1 LQLRA
6 SDPVNYVGGDA
17 IIETTTP
24 EIVALAGDLRRA
36 NADDGAFARV
46 AYEWVRDRVAHSL
59 DAQDPRVTLTASEVL
74 SMRVGLCYA
83 KSHLL
88 VALLR
93 TQGVPAGLCYQRLA
107 ADGPGS
113 RHCLHGLI
121 AIYLNG
127 EWRRE
132 DPRGNKPGVNAQF
145 SLTEER
151 LAYRIDPALGEIDY
165 PDVYVVPAVPV
176 VAALR
181 TATNILTLC
190 DGGLPSSL
198 L

>member
-6 SDPVNYVGGDA
+6 SDPADYLGGDA

-36 NADDGAFARV
+36 SAYDTVFARA
-46 AYEWVRDRVAHSL
+46 AYEWVRDHVAHSV

-93 TQGVPAGLCYQRLA
+93 AQGVPAGLCYQRLA
-107 ADGPGS
+107 GPGS
-113 RHCLHGLI
+113 QHCLHGLV

-151 LAYRIDPALGEIDY
+151 LAYRIDPALGETDY
-165 PDVYVVPAVPV
+165 PDVYIAPAARV

-181 TATNILTLC
+181 SATNILALC

-198 L
+198 P